1 MKTSSLFMFVAVA
14 LTLVPAGPM
23 AVAAKDLGVRGRTW
37 AIAEPDLLEQIEARL
52 AGMQRSGE
60 LAGLERDAAARASEL
75 MEQPHPVG
83 GIVPARQRHTR
94 LFDPAVV
101 LDRDIRGPDG
111 VLIAAAGTRINPLA
125 RLAASHNDL
134 KSRAVMHTGL
144 NRDLLFID
152 GRRAVEVA
160 WALDRPPPNTIIL
173 LAGRPLDLSRA
184 HGRKFHFDQ
193 GGRLAAR
200 FGLRA
205 TPSLIT
211 RDGAHLR
218 ITEIHLQ
225 ENDRDKNPAVTPRD
239 AQP

>member
-1 MKTSSLFMFVAVA
+1 MKHSSLFMLMAA
-14 LTLVPAGPM
+14 PLTLLLAGPM

-37 AIAEPDLLEQIEARL
+37 AIVEPDLLQQIEARL
-52 AGMQRSGE
+52 AGMKHSGE
-60 LAGLERDAAARASEL
+60 LARRERDAAARAREL
-75 MEQPHPVG
+75 MEQPQPVA

-101 LDRDIRGPDG
+101 LGQDIRGPDG

-125 RLAASHNDL
+125 RMAASHNDL
-134 KSRAVMHTGL
+134 KSRAVTHAGL
-144 NRDLLFID
+144 SRDLLFID

-184 HGRKFHFDQ
+184 HGRPFHFDQ
-193 GGRLAAR
+193 GGRLVAR
-200 FGLRA
+200 FGLSA

-218 ITEIHLQ
+218 ITEIPLQ
-225 ENDRDKNPAVTPRD
+225 ENDWDRDRAVTTRD